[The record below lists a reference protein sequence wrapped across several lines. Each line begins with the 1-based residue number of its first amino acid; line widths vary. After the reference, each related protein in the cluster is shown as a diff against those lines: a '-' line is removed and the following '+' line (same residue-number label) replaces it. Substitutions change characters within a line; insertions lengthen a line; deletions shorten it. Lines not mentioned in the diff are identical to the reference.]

1 MFLSETW
8 WCDGCW
14 EQERIA
20 LLQLKP
26 FFGSPLALQNWV
38 DAEDNSD
45 CCQRERVKCNNTT
58 GRVSQLSLN
67 DTSAYWISGKW
78 YLNASL
84 FLPFEELTSLSLKGN
99 SILGCVENEGFERL
113 STRLSNL
120 EVLDLSF
127 NSFNESTLPSL
138 NVFSSLK
145 SLNLGYNQFTAP
157 IQVQDLPNLENLEE
171 LYLDQISLNNSFL
184 RMVRVITSLKVLSL
198 SSCGLTGS
206 LPNAQGAIPLEFCQL
221 LYLEVLDLAN
231 NNVSGILPSCFR
243 PSSIIHVHLSDN
255 RIEGPMTSALS
266 DSRFLVTLDL
276 SNNHITGRIPKWIG
290 GLPALRFLL
299 LKNNNFDGEIPLQMC
314 EFYSLSLIDL
324 SNNNLSGPIPS
335 CFAIDH
341 PDVSSPPKI
350 SSSCLCL
357 LLPLDQ
363 SCLLLPSFNV
373 YNKAFFLLLPGK
385 NSLICLGLISCNK
398 LVGEIPPQIGNL
410 SKIHTLNLSHNRFT
424 GPIPETFSN
433 LKQIESLDFSYNKL
447 SGQIPSQ
454 LTQLNYLSVF
464 SVAHNNLSGKTPE
477 RTEQFSTFEASS
489 YEGNLYLCGLPLPKS
504 CTSTESSSLPRASA
518 TEEESGFLDM
528 NIFYATCLS
537 YSGLLKPYRNL
548 VADWVSNNDVTVR
561 SFSIFIGGASL
572 LAVLFNRAA
581 SGIALVASAS
591 RVLEINPRHPIIKEL
606 RERVVKDPE
615 NYVSGFAILAELK
628 SDLSIMYKVK
638 QKDAATW
645 LVLWSHLQL
654 QKDGFLSTWTNS
666 FVGPWDP
673 SQGLHNPDEKIKL
686 WLFLPG
692 RHSSVVEKAQ
702 AAVSRLRVVASGIWV
717 APGDNEEVAA
727 ALSQSL
733 RNCIEKALVGL
744 SYMRFGDVFS
754 KYNPSQSEGL
764 FRRQPTVEFIFAA
777 TEEAIFVHV
786 RISAKH
792 IRPLSTSDI
801 ERVLKC
807 SANNSGYRL
816 PVIVSPH
823 GMRGWLTG
831 CCPNDLVKQVYF
843 SSSGKFRTSNGFIG
857 LPNHFS
863 QGPGCLLRGQNCY
876 VEVTLGC
883 PRSESEKG
891 LRSNSNLIRNLPKN
905 HVVESPAI
913 GRGVIRDLQF
923 KHLFWLQNWI
933 GPSLPGSSFVMHC
946 GGDIDN
952 MEGSWIES
960 NGIRIQRGYNSS
972 SNSNSSSIGSISS
985 SSSDSDRRMTTE
997 AGDLEADADSLSCRQ
1012 SGLSSNDQLENDGPN
1027 CCSTF
1032 QLLVG
1037 MFCYASFTYW
1047 GSKRPHS
1054 GVTESYGQMGIVK
1067 NSSMQDV
1074 YKSDFGSF
1082 EVGNSAIT
1090 GVANEQIGSQLDW
1103 DDDDRGMGINIQAL
1117 LSEFGDFDD
1126 FFENDALPF
1135 GEVILFYYDDMYA
1148 QIFLAPWNSRVA
1160 ALMFS
1165 APDCGEVVSSPIGV
1179 MDVADHMLLPV
1190 GFPSFES
1197 FNPPPTAVIDECV
1210 SKNQEIALDAL
1221 TSVPV
1226 NHTPPSSAGEFD
1238 HLIKAEALMS
1248 FAPEYGAVE
1257 TCASEFFPS
1266 IFRSPYCPKSR
1277 KVESSNSST
1286 NNYTYSAT
1294 PPSSPCLDGSD
1305 EKTGMPVNAKAGV
1318 RMDIKKYYTHVETG
1332 KVQCNRISVTQMR
1345 DWYHLHS
1352 LQSILQMPSNLS
1364 RGKWP
1369 KPQVRHVLLSSCNP
1383 APQSLSRLSSG
1394 TVLSELPGDGSTMTD
1409 NISSRYE
1416 VKKKESIPVRIAG
1429 DIDGV
1434 LDGHH
1439 NAPVGVW
1446 RSVAVP
1452 KVTKPSSSP
1461 SIEVSPSLPHH
1472 SLNEERMLSYKNRQP
1487 LQELLDG
1494 MALLVQQAT
1503 SFVDVALD
1511 ADCGDGPYGWLA
1523 LQEHWRR
1530 GFSCGPSMVH
1540 AGCGGTL
1547 ASCHSLDIAGMQLVD
1562 PLSSDIHASSV
1573 ISLLQSEI
1581 KTALKSAFENL
1592 DGPLS
1597 VTDWC
1602 RGRSQSGVGTTCD
1615 GSLADSTLSE
1625 CKDSSSTVC
1634 LSVGEPMSP
1643 AQSSA
1648 GASSCLKVD
1657 GAKADDTG
1665 QRRLSQEIESEQ
1677 LSCSRRPSLFVL
1689 PSPAILVGY
1698 QDDWL
1703 KTSASSLQLWEK
1715 APFEPYASPKPIS
1728 YCVICP
1734 DIDPL
1739 TSAAADFFQQLGT
1752 VYEICKLGTH
1762 QPQSLGNQMEIDSG
1776 KLSTSGF
1783 VMLDCPQSMKI
1794 ESSNTSLVG
1803 SISDYFLSLSNGWD
1817 LTSYLKSLSKAVKS
1831 LKIGPCISTS
1841 TKEGNSGPCMVI
1853 YVVCPFPEPIAV
1865 LQTIIES
1872 SVAVGSTVL
1881 PSDRE
1886 RRPLLLSQVGKA
1898 LSCSAVVDEAS
1909 PSNVLVLSGFNVP
1922 KLVLQIVTVDAIF
1935 RVTSPALNELV
1946 ILKETAFTVYNKARR
1961 ISKGSSYDVQSSTLS
1976 NRSHPVMQQMTSI
1989 PAIWKDCVGPRLG
2002 GPSLPREG
2010 EIDAGLRPGTWDN
2023 SWQTRSGGLNC
2034 DPSRNGDL
2042 FHQDEIHYMFEPLF
2056 ILSEPGSL
2064 EHAAAPGVF
2073 GNLTAESSKLLSDDS
2088 GGGFMQSGSSAA
2100 SSDTGSSSQ
2109 LDGLE
2114 PDGVGGTYQKTL
2126 PSLHCCYGWTED
2138 WRWLVCIWTDAR
2150 GELLDSH
2157 IFPFGGIS
2165 SRQDTKGLQCL
2176 FVQVLQQGCQILQ
2189 ACFSHDI
2196 GSAKPRDFVITRIGN
2211 FFELECLEWQKAIY
2225 SVGGSEVK
2233 KWPLQLRRSMPDGM
2247 SAGSNGATLQ
2257 QQEMSLMQERTLPS
2271 SPSPMYSPHSKGSG
2285 FMKGGLGQ
2293 SSARKQ
2299 LIGGHTVVDSSRGML
2314 QWVQSISFVAISI
2327 DHSLHL
2333 VFQADSPSP
2342 GGTQSG
2348 NGVGASG
2355 YLEGF
2360 TPVKSLWFFFCVL
2373 HFNSI
2378 TQHAL
2383 PPPTP
2388 LQLPT
2393 CLTAE
2398 SPPLAHLLHSK
2409 GSAIPLSTGFVVS
2422 KAVPSMRKDYRSN
2435 SREEWP
2441 SILSVSLI
2449 DYYGGNNVIQEKI
2462 SRGVMKQGGRPLGS
2476 EVRDLEI
2483 EIHLILESIAAE
2495 LHALSW
2501 MTVSPAYLE
2510 RRTALPFHCD
2520 MVLRL
2525 RRLLHFADKELSSQ
2539 PDKSQM

>member
-1 MFLSETW
+1 MWT
-8 WCDGCW
+8 
-14 EQERIA
+14 
-20 LLQLKP
+20 
-26 FFGSPLALQNWV
+26 
-38 DAEDNSD
+38 
-45 CCQRERVKCNNTT
+45 
-58 GRVSQLSLN
+58 
-67 DTSAYWISGKW
+67 
-78 YLNASL
+78 
-84 FLPFEELTSLSLKGN
+84 
-99 SILGCVENEGFERL
+99 
-113 STRLSNL
+113 
-120 EVLDLSF
+120 
-127 NSFNESTLPSL
+127 
-138 NVFSSLK
+138 NVF
-145 SLNLGYNQFTAP
+145 
-157 IQVQDLPNLENLEE
+157 
-171 LYLDQISLNNSFL
+171 
-184 RMVRVITSLKVLSL
+184 R
-198 SSCGLTGS
+198 
-206 LPNAQGAIPLEFCQL
+206 
-221 LYLEVLDLAN
+221 
-231 NNVSGILPSCFR
+231 
-243 PSSIIHVHLSDN
+243 
-255 RIEGPMTSALS
+255 
-266 DSRFLVTLDL
+266 
-276 SNNHITGRIPKWIG
+276 IG
-290 GLPALRFLL
+290 GLHHVSWFQFLP
-299 LKNNNFDGEIPLQMC
+299 NE
-314 EFYSLSLIDL
+314 SDL
-324 SNNNLSGPIPS
+324 
-335 CFAIDH
+335 
-341 PDVSSPPKI
+341 
-350 SSSCLCL
+350 
-357 LLPLDQ
+357 
-363 SCLLLPSFNV
+363 
-373 YNKAFFLLLPGK
+373 
-385 NSLICLGLISCNK
+385 NSLLDKSIK
-398 LVGEIPPQIGNL
+398 LE
-410 SKIHTLNLSHNRFT
+410 
-424 GPIPETFSN
+424 
-433 LKQIESLDFSYNKL
+433 
-447 SGQIPSQ
+447 
-454 LTQLNYLSVF
+454 
-464 SVAHNNLSGKTPE
+464 
-477 RTEQFSTFEASS
+477 
-489 YEGNLYLCGLPLPKS
+489 
-504 CTSTESSSLPRASA
+504 
-518 TEEESGFLDM
+518 
-528 NIFYATCLS
+528 
-537 YSGLLKPYRNL
+537 
-548 VADWVSNNDVTVR
+548 
-561 SFSIFIGGASL
+561 
-572 LAVLFNRAA
+572 
-581 SGIALVASAS
+581 
-591 RVLEINPRHPIIKEL
+591 
-606 RERVVKDPE
+606 
-615 NYVSGFAILAELK
+615 
-628 SDLSIMYKVK
+628 

-801 ERVLKC
+801 EKVLKC
-807 SANNSGYRL
+807 SANNSGYKL

-843 SSSGKFRTSNGFIG
+843 SSGKFRTSNGFIG

-913 GRGVIRDLQF
+913 GRGDHKGPPVQTAVHEKAFIYPAEAVVVPVLQTSF
-923 KHLFWLQNWI
+923 ARSSLKRFWLQNWI
-933 GPSLPGSSFVMHC
+933 GPSLPGSSFFMHC

-1012 SGLSSNDQLENDGPN
+1012 SGLSSNDQLENDGPK
-1027 CCSTF
+1027 
-1032 QLLVG
+1032 L
-1037 MFCYASFTYW
+1037 

-1054 GVTESYGQMGIVK
+1054 GVTESYGQMGTVK
-1067 NSSMQDV
+1067 NSSMQDM

-1090 GVANEQIGSQLDW
+1090 GVANEQIGSHLDW

-1135 GEVILFYYDDMYA
+1135 GEPPGTA
-1148 QIFLAPWNSRVA
+1148 ESQ

-1165 APDCGEVVSSPIGV
+1165 GPDCGEVVSSPIGV

-1226 NHTPPSSAGEFD
+1226 NHAPPSSAGEFD

-1286 NNYTYSAT
+1286 NNYTYTAT

-1332 KVQCNRISVTQMR
+1332 KAQRNRISVTQNEGLVPSSFSTVNSSNAVKSVQRKMAEATVGSENF
-1345 DWYHLHS
+1345 LLS
-1352 LQSILQMPSNLS
+1352 LKTVLATEVECLMFQATMC
-1364 RGKWP
+1364 R
-1369 KPQVRHVLLSSCNP
+1369 VRHVLLSSCNP
-1383 APQSLSRLSSG
+1383 APLSLSRLSSG

-1602 RGRSQSGVGTTCD
+1602 RGRSQSGDVGTTCD

-1831 LKIGPCISTS
+1831 LKIGPCISTN

-2010 EIDAGLRPGTWDN
+2010 EIDSGLRPGTWDN
-2023 SWQTRSGGLNC
+2023 SWQTRAGGLNC

-2088 GGGFMQSGSSAA
+2088 SGGFMQSGSSAA

-2189 ACFSHDI
+2189 ACSSHDI

-2211 FFELECLEWQKAIY
+2211 FFELEYLEWQKAIY

-2299 LIGGHTVVDSSRGML
+2299 LIGGHTVVDSTRGML

-2360 TPVKSLWFFFCVL
+2360 TPVKSLGSSSASYILIPSPSMRFL
-2373 HFNSI
+2373 
-2378 TQHAL
+2378 
-2383 PPPTP
+2383 PPTP

>member
-1 MFLSETW
+1 MWT
-8 WCDGCW
+8 
-14 EQERIA
+14 
-20 LLQLKP
+20 
-26 FFGSPLALQNWV
+26 
-38 DAEDNSD
+38 
-45 CCQRERVKCNNTT
+45 
-58 GRVSQLSLN
+58 
-67 DTSAYWISGKW
+67 
-78 YLNASL
+78 
-84 FLPFEELTSLSLKGN
+84 
-99 SILGCVENEGFERL
+99 
-113 STRLSNL
+113 
-120 EVLDLSF
+120 
-127 NSFNESTLPSL
+127 
-138 NVFSSLK
+138 NVF
-145 SLNLGYNQFTAP
+145 
-157 IQVQDLPNLENLEE
+157 
-171 LYLDQISLNNSFL
+171 
-184 RMVRVITSLKVLSL
+184 R
-198 SSCGLTGS
+198 
-206 LPNAQGAIPLEFCQL
+206 
-221 LYLEVLDLAN
+221 
-231 NNVSGILPSCFR
+231 
-243 PSSIIHVHLSDN
+243 
-255 RIEGPMTSALS
+255 
-266 DSRFLVTLDL
+266 
-276 SNNHITGRIPKWIG
+276 IG
-290 GLPALRFLL
+290 GLHHVSWFQFLP
-299 LKNNNFDGEIPLQMC
+299 NE
-314 EFYSLSLIDL
+314 SDL
-324 SNNNLSGPIPS
+324 
-335 CFAIDH
+335 
-341 PDVSSPPKI
+341 
-350 SSSCLCL
+350 
-357 LLPLDQ
+357 
-363 SCLLLPSFNV
+363 
-373 YNKAFFLLLPGK
+373 
-385 NSLICLGLISCNK
+385 NSLLDKSIK
-398 LVGEIPPQIGNL
+398 LE
-410 SKIHTLNLSHNRFT
+410 
-424 GPIPETFSN
+424 
-433 LKQIESLDFSYNKL
+433 
-447 SGQIPSQ
+447 
-454 LTQLNYLSVF
+454 
-464 SVAHNNLSGKTPE
+464 
-477 RTEQFSTFEASS
+477 
-489 YEGNLYLCGLPLPKS
+489 
-504 CTSTESSSLPRASA
+504 
-518 TEEESGFLDM
+518 
-528 NIFYATCLS
+528 
-537 YSGLLKPYRNL
+537 
-548 VADWVSNNDVTVR
+548 
-561 SFSIFIGGASL
+561 
-572 LAVLFNRAA
+572 
-581 SGIALVASAS
+581 
-591 RVLEINPRHPIIKEL
+591 
-606 RERVVKDPE
+606 
-615 NYVSGFAILAELK
+615 
-628 SDLSIMYKVK
+628 

-801 ERVLKC
+801 EKVLKC
-807 SANNSGYRL
+807 SANNSGYKL

-913 GRGVIRDLQF
+913 GRGDHKGPPVQTAVHEKAFIYPAEAVVVPVLQTSF
-923 KHLFWLQNWI
+923 ARSSLKRFWLQNWI
-933 GPSLPGSSFVMHC
+933 GPSLPGSSFFMHC

-1012 SGLSSNDQLENDGPN
+1012 SGLSSNDQLENDGPK
-1027 CCSTF
+1027 
-1032 QLLVG
+1032 L
-1037 MFCYASFTYW
+1037 

-1054 GVTESYGQMGIVK
+1054 GVTESYGQMGTVK
-1067 NSSMQDV
+1067 NSSMQDM

-1090 GVANEQIGSQLDW
+1090 GVANEQIGSHLDW

-1135 GEVILFYYDDMYA
+1135 GEPPGTA
-1148 QIFLAPWNSRVA
+1148 ESQ

-1165 APDCGEVVSSPIGV
+1165 GPDCGEVVSSPIGV

-1226 NHTPPSSAGEFD
+1226 NHAPPSSAGEFD

-1286 NNYTYSAT
+1286 NNYTYTAT

-1332 KVQCNRISVTQMR
+1332 KAQRNRISVTQNEGLVPSSFSTVNSSNAVKSVQRKMAEATVGSENF
-1345 DWYHLHS
+1345 LLS
-1352 LQSILQMPSNLS
+1352 LKTVLATEVECLMFQATMC
-1364 RGKWP
+1364 R
-1369 KPQVRHVLLSSCNP
+1369 VRHVLLSSCNP
-1383 APQSLSRLSSG
+1383 APLSLSRLSSG

-1602 RGRSQSGVGTTCD
+1602 RGRSQSGDVGTTCD

-1625 CKDSSSTVC
+1625 CKDSSSTVTY
-1634 LSVGEPMSP
+1634 SFAV
-1643 AQSSA
+1643 AA
-1648 GASSCLKVD
+1648 VD

-1831 LKIGPCISTS
+1831 LKIGPCISTN

-2010 EIDAGLRPGTWDN
+2010 EIDSGLRPGTWDN
-2023 SWQTRSGGLNC
+2023 SWQTRAGGLNC

-2088 GGGFMQSGSSAA
+2088 SGGFMQSGSSAA

-2189 ACFSHDI
+2189 ACSSHDI

-2211 FFELECLEWQKAIY
+2211 FFELEYLEWQKAIY

-2299 LIGGHTVVDSSRGML
+2299 LIGGHTVVDSTRGML

-2360 TPVKSLWFFFCVL
+2360 TPVKSLGSSSASYILIPSPSMRFL
-2373 HFNSI
+2373 
-2378 TQHAL
+2378 
-2383 PPPTP
+2383 PPTP